1 MSTKI
6 DRVTGYDA
14 LGVIAWAVVVT
25 YARAYVVSVMD
36 HSAWWYW
43 TTYWFTGIA
52 MVLTWVMAVLGM
64 VLFVV
69 DYKKKG

>member
-1 MSTKI
+1 MSTKT
-6 DRVTGYDA
+6 DRFTGYDA
-14 LGVIAWAVVVT
+14 LWLIALAVVVT
-25 YARAYVVSVMD
+25 YARAYAVSVMD

-43 TTYWFTGIA
+43 TTYWFIGFAT
-52 MVLTWVMAVLGM
+52 VLTWVMAVLGM